1 MESLGEILKK
11 KPILPSTSGA
21 DTGTWSGAEQ
31 QGEMSAANRCSLC
44 KGVGLV
50 YPVSPSGKTDFSRV
64 VPCKCRRQDLKK
76 EKLNQLQQHS
86 NLGALSRLTF
96 ENLTLTGRQDDAAS
110 QELFNRAYDAAKT
123 FAEAPSGWL
132 VFVGPGGS
140 GKTHLACAIANY
152 CLSRG
157 HPAFYI
163 GAADLLDHLRSAFS
177 PNSDVSHDELFE
189 QVRNTPLLILDDLT
203 MATTTAWAK
212 GKMEQLLDHRF
223 NACLATVITSDVPI
237 VGFDEGIRGH
247 LADTELCRVYMLGSL
262 LSSLA
267 YLGSL
272 DLELLRKM
280 TFKNFDYKRLNL
292 MPEEQQNLE
301 QAYRL
306 ALSFAQSSQGWLVLQ
321 GTNGCGKTHLAA
333 AIANHIKQEGKHVL
347 FIVVPDLLDHLRS
360 TFGPDSKTSYDELF
374 ERIKQAQVLILDDFG
389 EQSATPWAQEKLYQL
404 INYRYNA
411 RLATVITT
419 CLSLDEI
426 EDRISSRMVDPS
438 ISLVFNI
445 IAPDYRGDRGAA
457 RRAKLPQG
465 PTRRRS
471 SA

>member
-1 MESLGEILKK
+1 M
-11 KPILPSTSGA
+11 SGA

-31 QGEMSAANRCSLC
+31 QGEVSAASFCPLC

-50 YPVSPSGKTDFSRV
+50 YPVLPSGKTDFSRV
-64 VPCKCRRQDLKK
+64 VPCKCRRQELKK
-76 EKLNQLQQHS
+76 EKLNQLQQRS
-86 NLGALSRLTF
+86 NLGVLSRLTF
-96 ENLTLTGRQDDAAS
+96 ENLTPTGRQDDAAS
-110 QELFNRAYDAAKT
+110 RELFSRAYDAAKT

-152 CLSRG
+152 CLSLG

-163 GAADLLDHLRSAFS
+163 SAADLLDHLRSAFS

-203 MATTTAWAK
+203 IAATTAWSK

-223 NACLATVITSDVPI
+223 NARLATVITADVPI
-237 VGFDEGIRGH
+237 EGFDESLRRH
-247 LADTELCRVYMLGSL
+247 LADTELCRVYVLGSL

-333 AIANHIKQEGKHVL
+333 AIANHLKQEGKPVL

-360 TFGPDSKTSYDELF
+360 TFSPDSKTSYDELF

-426 EDRISSRMVDPS
+426 ENRISSRMVDPS

-445 IAPDYRGDRGAA
+445 MAPDYRGDRRAA

-465 PTRRRS
+465 SIRRRS